1 MKDSLDS
8 VHVGV
13 LGEQLVF
20 QPLFQGRPL
29 GGAVVLLNKDGL
41 KRRFFFTQAGGRLP
55 GYRGSF
61 GEPVAVVGAP
71 QPQHVLGAV
80 EELGEAVKLAVAKV
94 DGSLEDIDQSE
105 FSVQPAGSSEPR
117 PPGRLRP
124 ATWCRCG
131 GPGRA

>member
-41 KRRFFFTQAGGRLP
+41 KRRFFLP
-55 GYRGSF
+55 K
-61 GEPVAVVGAP
+61 
-71 QPQHVLGAV
+71 Q
-80 EELGEAVKLAVAKV
+80 V
-94 DGSLEDIDQSE
+94 DGCLVTAAALENLWLS
-105 FSVQPAGSSEPR
+105 
-117 PPGRLRP
+117 
-124 ATWCRCG
+124 
-131 GPGRA
+131 